1 MGIPVKYRWW
11 LVTILIVGTLLL
23 ISSLA
28 LDRPNVV
35 WEFSK
40 PHCPHCRHEVAA
52 YSHRCADCNSEF
64 DWTATSGTQS
74 PISTDSLSMLEAE
87 WVHGRVKELGL
98 EPAALRVAKALGISA
113 AAATEFLQNV
123 GRGDC
128 GLCGG
133 SKKDLSA
140 EDLETADV
148 CPCCFGSGDSVACGG
163 DRRVRVGDPIAH
175 RALLDYMGRMRD
187 LVRGRAVTAPGELAK
202 EARRLA
208 EAFLT
213 MHAGTAEAALIHYW
227 QDIGQPSLSA
237 NGLVFPRRPV
247 TMVGRQRLDKMLEAL
262 QAQP

>member
-35 WEFSK
+35 WEAFK

-74 PISTDSLSMLEAE
+74 PISTNSLSVLEAE

-98 EPAALRVAKALGISA
+98 EPAAARVAKALGLTD

-133 SKKDLSA
+133 SKKDLAS
-140 EDLETADV
+140 EDLAKADV
-148 CPCCFGSGDSVACGG
+148 CPCCFGSGDSVTCGG

-175 RALLDYMGRMRD
+175 RALLDYKATMAD
-187 LVRGRAVTAPGELAK
+187 LMRGRAVTAPGEVAK

-213 MHAGTAEAALIHYW
+213 IHAGTAEAAEIVYW
-227 QDIGQPSLSA
+227 KDIDQPVFTGDGQINARRAVSA
-237 NGLVFPRRPV
+237 
-247 TMVGRQRLDKMLEAL
+247 VGRERLNKVLEAL
-262 QAQP
+262 QSRP